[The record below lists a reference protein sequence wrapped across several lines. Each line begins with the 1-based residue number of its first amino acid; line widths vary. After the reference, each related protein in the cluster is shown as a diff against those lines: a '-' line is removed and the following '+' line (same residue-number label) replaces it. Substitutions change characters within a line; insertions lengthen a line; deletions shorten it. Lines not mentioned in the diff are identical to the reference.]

1 MIKVEK
7 LPKFPPEV
15 NPFNHDEYQM
25 GQYHASNVAVMFAT
39 FDHEKASHID
49 VINRETGERVRIHFG
64 PGRFGKFIEE
74 DEQDMTFPDLLKV
87 PGVYFSW
94 F

>member
-7 LPKFPPEV
+7 LEAFPPEA
-15 NPFNHDEYQM
+15 NPFHHDWFQM

-39 FDHEKASHID
+39 FDHEKAAHID

-64 PGRFGKFIEE
+64 SGSFGHFVEE
-74 DEQDMTFPDLLKV
+74 KEAHKAHGPR
-87 PGVYFSW
+87 GVDFSW
-94 F
+94 HS